1 MRISVFGLG
10 YVGVV
15 SVACLARDGHEVIG
29 VDIDH
34 NKLELL
40 RNGKSPVME
49 EGIVELIEQV
59 SASGRLQVSDDAASA
74 VAQTEVSIICVGT
87 PSAYNGSQDQSA
99 IRRTCQSLG
108 TAMAGKEDQH
118 LFVFRSTVLPGTV
131 EGTLIPLLEK
141 HSGKCEGTDFSVCFQ
156 PEFLREGTSI
166 KDYDN
171 PPYTIVGCRGSR
183 PADTLRD
190 LFGHLPNEFVV
201 TSIRVAETVKYFCN
215 IFHALKITFANEVGR
230 ICQSVGVSSHD
241 VMALLCK
248 DHQLNISPAYLRP
261 GFAFGGSCLPKDL
274 RAMLHLARHQ
284 DVDVPML
291 DGILKSNAV
300 HIQHALR
307 YVLASGKRKVGMI
320 GLSFK
325 SGTDDL
331 RESPLVALAEQ
342 LIGKGMDLQI
352 CDPAV
357 HLSGL
362 MGANKRF
369 IEETIPHI
377 GSLLVTD
384 HLRMI
389 QDCDVIIVGQ
399 NNPEIIQDI
408 IPRLSAN
415 QLVLDFINVTDRDSL
430 KAKYMGVC
438 W

>member
-29 VDIDH
+29 VDIDQ
-34 NKLELL
+34 NKLTLL
-40 RNGKSPVME
+40 RNGKSPILE
-49 EGIVELIEQV
+49 EGIVELTAQV
-59 SASGRLQVSDDAASA
+59 SVGGHLQVTDDALSA
-74 VAQTEVSIICVGT
+74 VAQTDVSMICVGT
-87 PSAYNGSQDQSA
+87 PSAQNGSQDQSA

-108 TAMAGKEDQH
+108 AALAHKEGRH

-131 EGTLIPLLEK
+131 EGTLIPLLEE
-141 HSGKCEGTDFSVCFQ
+141 HSGKREGTDFSVCFQ
-156 PEFLREGTSI
+156 PEFLREGSSI
-166 KDYDN
+166 KDYDH
-171 PPYTIVGCRGSR
+171 PPFTIVGCRHSQ
-183 PADTLRD
+183 PAETLRTI
-190 LFGHLPNEFVV
+190 FGHLPNEFVV
-201 TSIRVAETVKYFCN
+201 SSIRVAETVKYFCN

-230 ICQSVGVSSHD
+230 ICQSAGVDSHE

-248 DHQLNISPAYLRP
+248 DQQLNISPAYLRP

-274 RAMLHLARHQ
+274 RAVLHLAKHQ

-291 DGILKSNAV
+291 NGILQSNSV

-307 YVLASGKRKVGMI
+307 FVLATAKRKVGMI

-331 RESPLVALAEQ
+331 RESPLVVLAEQ
-342 LIGKGMDLQI
+342 LIGKGMDLKI

-369 IEETIPHI
+369 IEDTIPHI
-377 GSLLVTD
+377 GSLLIPD
-384 HLRMI
+384 HRRLA
-389 QDCDVIIVGQ
+389 QECDVIIIGQ
-399 NNPEIIQDI
+399 NNREIIRDI
-408 IPRLSAN
+408 VPCLSPH
-415 QLVLDFINVTDRDSL
+415 QLVLDFVNIDGRESL
-430 KAKYMGVC
+430 KSKYIGVC